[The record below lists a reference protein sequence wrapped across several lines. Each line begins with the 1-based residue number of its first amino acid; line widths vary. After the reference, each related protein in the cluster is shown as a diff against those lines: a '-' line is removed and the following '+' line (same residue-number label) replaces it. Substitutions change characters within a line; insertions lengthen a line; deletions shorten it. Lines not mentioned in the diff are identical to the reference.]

1 MLERESYNSEN
12 LLNAQPSGEVINIEK
27 RHSSSL
33 YSTDSSEENIDQDKV
48 VATLE
53 DFKAEYTNVANILPQ
68 DCYPLRKKD
77 KFDIIKF
84 TIKVNA
90 VYTYQWEVY
99 RKPKDVKKN
108 FAEVLNEL
116 TKNFMTP
123 VGEKLDIFT
132 QVASW
137 PEDTFQSHIQDI
149 ENYYKILFKDYKI
162 YNILIFKEF
171 FNISV
176 GSFNQY
182 NSGNKPFEGFCYKKA
197 DPKCKSNSQTGK
209 NVYFFDNDL
218 KVKKEGRDIIK
229 ITNISRNL
237 ILKFK
242 TVLKIYYQ
250 ITHIRHTQMRKK
262 EILLIGL
269 QMDKTIIKI

>member
-1 MLERESYNSEN
+1 MLESESYNSEN
-12 LLNAQPSGEVINIEK
+12 LLNSQPSGEVINIEK

-33 YSTDSSEENIDQDKV
+33 YSTESSEENIDQDKV
-48 VATLE
+48 VAILD
-53 DFKAEYTNVANILPQ
+53 DFKAEFTNVVNILPT

-84 TIKVNA
+84 TIKVKA

-99 RKPKDVKKN
+99 RKPKEIKKN
-108 FAEVLNEL
+108 FAEVLNDL

-123 VGEKLDIFT
+123 TGEKLDIFT
-132 QVASW
+132 KVASW
-137 PEDTFQSHIQDI
+137 PEDTYQSHIKDI
-149 ENYYKILFKDYKI
+149 ENYYKILFQDPKI

-197 DPKCKSNSQTGK
+197 DPKC
-209 NVYFFDNDL
+209 
-218 KVKKEGRDIIK
+218 
-229 ITNISRNL
+229 
-237 ILKFK
+237 
-242 TVLKIYYQ
+242 
-250 ITHIRHTQMRKK
+250 IRTAFS
-262 EILLIGL
+262 I
-269 QMDKTIIKI
+269 